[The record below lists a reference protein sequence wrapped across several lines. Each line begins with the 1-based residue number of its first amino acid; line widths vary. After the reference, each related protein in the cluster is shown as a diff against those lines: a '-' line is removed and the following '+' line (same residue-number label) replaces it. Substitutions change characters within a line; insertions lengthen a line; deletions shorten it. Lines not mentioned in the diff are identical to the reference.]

1 MLALSAGLGLAVT
14 ALVLR
19 SEPFQPSVVTV
30 PSAAVQLVV
39 LPSVS

>member
-1 MLALSAGLGLAVT
+1 MLALRAGLGLVVI
-14 ALVLR
+14 ALMLR
-19 SEPFQPSVVTV
+19 SDPSQPSVVTV